1 MRTHRLFRF
10 GPRRRGCDFIAV
22 SDPAERDRGR
32 YAVRAVARSRA
43 HRIPRARAPVRRDGR
58 PRRVSACDLRR
69 DPPRRARHHPV
80 AGGALHALFA
90 AEKERERG
98 GAALFSP
105 RARRDVRGGAD
116 RASSFPA
123 GRDGGV
129 SSGQRA
135 RGGLACGGRAA
146 DALAERARARGGT
159 RRPADAHGGRERG
172 RHLRRTHV
180 RHLSLRGE
188 RGRVLPRFAVAAPRL
203 RPLRRGG
210 GDAERLVERSR
221 A

>member
-1 MRTHRLFRF
+1 MMFSRGAIRNRRRADDVCVFLSCGLIGFFRS

-58 PRRVSACDLRR
+58 SRRGSACDLFR

-80 AGGALHALFA
+80 AGGALHALFR

-123 GRDGGV
+123 GWDGGV

-135 RGGLACGGRAA
+135 RGGLA
-146 DALAERARARGGT
+146 
-159 RRPADAHGGRERG
+159 
-172 RHLRRTHV
+172 
-180 RHLSLRGE
+180 
-188 RGRVLPRFAVAAPRL
+188 
-203 RPLRRGG
+203 
-210 GDAERLVERSR
+210 ERLVERSR